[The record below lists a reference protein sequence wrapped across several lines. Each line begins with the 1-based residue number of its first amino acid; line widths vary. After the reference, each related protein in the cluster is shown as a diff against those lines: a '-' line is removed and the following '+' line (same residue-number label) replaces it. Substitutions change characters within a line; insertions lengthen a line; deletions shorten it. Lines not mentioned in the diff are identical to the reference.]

1 MVKTVSVIICAY
13 NNKEIIGDCLNSIKS
28 QTFKDFECII
38 VDDASKDGTVDYV
51 KKEYSWVRVISNKSN
66 QGPSINRNKGIKN
79 STGKYIVTLD
89 SDVILKKDWLE
100 KQVAMLNT
108 TKQAGIIGSKLLYY
122 TNKNRINSIAGGL
135 TRTGIGFDIL
145 KTTKKEKTLSA
156 VYVCSAAMIM
166 KREMINKVG
175 MFDEEYFYGHE
186 DTDLG
191 WRANIAGYKVI
202 TNLEAIAYH
211 RIGET
216 MKKRPKILYFYA
228 TKNRIRSL
236 IKNYEF
242 HNLILYLPLL
252 LVLTTIDIL
261 IRSRRIQKIKAI
273 WWNIKNISKTLNKRI
288 IVQKSRKT
296 KDKELWGLFSKSLW

>member
-1 MVKTVSVIICAY
+1 
-13 NNKEIIGDCLNSIKS
+13 
-28 QTFKDFECII
+28 
-38 VDDASKDGTVDYV
+38 
-51 KKEYSWVRVISNKSN
+51 
-66 QGPSINRNKGIKN
+66 
-79 STGKYIVTLD
+79 
-89 SDVILKKDWLE
+89 
-100 KQVAMLNT
+100 
-108 TKQAGIIGSKLLYY
+108 
-122 TNKNRINSIAGGL
+122 
-135 TRTGIGFDIL
+135 
-145 KTTKKEKTLSA
+145 
-156 VYVCSAAMIM
+156 
-166 KREMINKVG
+166 
-175 MFDEEYFYGHE
+175 
-186 DTDLG
+186 
-191 WRANIAGYKVI
+191 
-202 TNLEAIAYH
+202 
-211 RIGET
+211 